1 MTGWFYLD
9 SRSGAKLTTI
19 LFGLISA
26 AAWGAADF
34 TGGLAS
40 RKTGAYQTVFY
51 GEAAG
56 LVVIIV
62 VALLV
67 PQPIPAF
74 SIWLL
79 AMGAGAVGTSGLLLL
94 YHSMTKGLMS
104 IATPVS
110 ALLAALIPV
119 LIGSILENPP
129 GLLVIVGFIFALAAV
144 WFISQSQDG
153 IQDVLAHIAHL
164 QLPLLAGVGFGL
176 FFVLMHSATRHATY
190 WPMVASR
197 TGGMLTLMLYMALSR
212 QPWIPQKSAW
222 GLIVLNG
229 LLDIGGNLF
238 FVLAG
243 QLGRLDVA
251 AVLSSLYPGSTVL
264 LAWILLRERLS
275 RTQWVGI
282 FAALIAIVL
291 FTL

>member
-1 MTGWFYLD
+1 M
-9 SRSGAKLTTI
+9 LTI
-19 LFGLISA
+19 AFGLTSA

-40 RKTGAYQTVFY
+40 RKTGAYQAVFY
-51 GEAAG
+51 GEVIG
-56 LVVIIV
+56 QVVIVI

-67 PQPIPAF
+67 AQPVPDLW
-74 SIWLL
+74 IWLL
-79 AMGAGAVGTSGLLLL
+79 AMLAGALGTSGLLLL

-110 ALLAALIPV
+110 ALLAAVLPV
-119 LIGSILENPP
+119 VIGSIVDRPP
-129 GLLVIVGFIFALAAV
+129 GMLIILGFAFALAAV
-144 WFISQSQDG
+144 WLISQSKG
-153 IQDVLAHIAHL
+153 GVKDVLSHL
-164 QLPLLAGVGFGL
+164 ADLRLPLLAGVGFGL
-176 FFVLMHSATRHATY
+176 YFILMHTATRNATI

-197 TGGMLTLMLYMALSR
+197 AGGILILIVYMLLNRQGWVPNRAAYGLML
-212 QPWIPQKSAW
+212 
-222 GLIVLNG
+222 LNG

-243 QLGRLDVA
+243 QAGRLDVA

-264 LAWILLRERLS
+264 LAWIFLRERLS
-275 RTQWVGI
+275 RTQWMGI
-282 FAALIAIVL
+282 FAALVAIIL